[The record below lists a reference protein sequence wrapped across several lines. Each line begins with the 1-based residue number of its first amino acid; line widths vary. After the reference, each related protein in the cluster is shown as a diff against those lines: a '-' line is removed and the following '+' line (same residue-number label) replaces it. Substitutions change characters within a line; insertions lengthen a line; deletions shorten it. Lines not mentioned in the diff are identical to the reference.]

1 MEMTRL
7 QSLRMRNNPIKV
19 IPDGR
24 YYSGYTSLLFGSQFY
39 WERGMVGGGRERI
52 HLGNNLLCVFTFDSS
67 DIQKLEKLKVFCIS
81 FNLLTNLPPG

>member
-19 IPDGR
+19 IPNGR
-24 YYSGYTSLLFGSQFY
+24 YLLFST
-39 WERGMVGGGRERI
+39 GREYSWEI
-52 HLGNNLLCVFTFDSS
+52 ICCVYCTIDSL
-67 DIQKLEKLKVFCIS
+67 DIQKLEKLKVLCIS